1 MCPIQVGEK
10 PLELVD
16 ARIDLSGEVMI
27 AKEADSTETTPII
40 LQWMLMACDP
50 DSVSR
55 ETCDDLPVL
64 YFITVN
70 YLINFQILQKET
82 ENVSILL

>member
-1 MCPIQVGEK
+1 MES
-10 PLELVD
+10 VD
-16 ARIDLSGEVMI
+16 ARIDLSGEIVI
-27 AKEADSTETTPII
+27 AKEADSAKTTPMI

-64 YFITVN
+64 NFD
-70 YLINFQILQKET
+70 NFQLH
-82 ENVSILL
+82 S

>member
-1 MCPIQVGEK
+1 MES
-10 PLELVD
+10 VD
-16 ARIDLSGEVMI
+16 ARIDLSGEIVI
-27 AKEADSTETTPII
+27 AKEADSAKTTPMI

-64 YFITVN
+64 NID
-70 YLINFQILQKET
+70 NFQLY
-82 ENVSILL
+82 S

>member
-1 MCPIQVGEK
+1 MES
-10 PLELVD
+10 VD
-16 ARIDLSGEVMI
+16 ARIDLSGEVVI
-27 AKEADSTETTPII
+27 AKEADSAATTPMI

-64 YFITVN
+64 
-70 YLINFQILQKET
+70 
-82 ENVSILL
+82 

>member
-1 MCPIQVGEK
+1 MES
-10 PLELVD
+10 VD
-16 ARIDLSGEVMI
+16 ARIDLSGEVVI
-27 AKEADSTETTPII
+27 AKEADSAETTPMI

-64 YFITVN
+64 
-70 YLINFQILQKET
+70 
-82 ENVSILL
+82 

>member
-1 MCPIQVGEK
+1 MILLCPIQVGEK

-64 YFITVN
+64 
-70 YLINFQILQKET
+70 
-82 ENVSILL
+82 NVTIVIAL

>member
-1 MCPIQVGEK
+1 MES
-10 PLELVD
+10 VD
-16 ARIDLSGEVMI
+16 ARIDLSGEIVI
-27 AKEADSTETTPII
+27 AKEADSAATTPMI

-64 YFITVN
+64 
-70 YLINFQILQKET
+70 NFD
-82 ENVSILL
+82 NF

>member
-1 MCPIQVGEK
+1 MES
-10 PLELVD
+10 VD
-16 ARIDLSGEVMI
+16 ARIDLSGEIVI
-27 AKEADSTETTPII
+27 AKEADSAKTTPMI

-64 YFITVN
+64 NTD
-70 YLINFQILQKET
+70 NFLRHY
-82 ENVSILL
+82 

>member
-1 MCPIQVGEK
+1 MES
-10 PLELVD
+10 VD
-16 ARIDLSGEVMI
+16 ARIDLSGEIVK
-27 AKEADSTETTPII
+27 AKEADSAETTPMI

-64 YFITVN
+64 NID
-70 YLINFQILQKET
+70 NFLRHY
-82 ENVSILL
+82 